1 MIRRSSP
8 SQPPLHP
15 ATSACSHIASRPHV
29 LKFKSEFELKHG
41 ANPVGEADIV
51 VCMDEAHLE
60 QRLQVDLEKQYEA
73 KPVIVLV
80 DKDQ

>member
-1 MIRRSSP
+1 
-8 SQPPLHP
+8 
-15 ATSACSHIASRPHV
+15 
-29 LKFKSEFELKHG
+29 
-41 ANPVGEADIV
+41 V

-73 KPVIVLV
+73 KPVIVVV